1 MRSTKFPYF
10 PARRKEKK
18 KCHSYFTFICT
29 NFYLTNKKYPLQI
42 IVNCISYIIHTSW
55 YERDYDSL
63 SLFLS
68 YPFSHAY
75 IFHLNCTRTPLSPS
89 LSLSFCLD
97 FLFLNPRPIRNLRT
111 FFHPCLPSTRVHTH
125 THTHTEIHT
134 VNTPIS
140 LPLTHFVC
148 VYVCMYMYLCMFLC
162 FLACFSCVT
171 LIT

>member
-125 THTHTEIHT
+125 THTHRDTHGKHT
-134 VNTPIS
+134 NFSPS
-140 LPLTHFVC
+140 HAFRVC
-148 VYVCMYMYLCMFLC
+148 ICMYVYVFMYVSLFV
-162 FLACFSCVT
+162 ACFSCVT